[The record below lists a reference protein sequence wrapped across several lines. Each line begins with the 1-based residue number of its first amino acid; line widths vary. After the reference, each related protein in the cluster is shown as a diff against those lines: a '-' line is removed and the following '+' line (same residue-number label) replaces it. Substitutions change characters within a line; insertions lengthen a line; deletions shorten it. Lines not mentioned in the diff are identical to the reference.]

1 MTNKKI
7 NKIKINNKMINKMI
21 NNKINSNKT
30 IILSKI
36 NLKNLVFL

>member
-1 MTNKKI
+1 MANKKI
-7 NKIKINNKMINKMI
+7 NKIKISNKMINKMI

-36 NLKNLVFL
+36 I

>member
-1 MTNKKI
+1 MANKKI
-7 NKIKINNKMINKMI
+7 NKIKISNKMINKII

-36 NLKNLVFL
+36 I